1 MVGVAMFDRRVWRRL
16 IWGSGIAIAIWVGS
30 TGHRARSQPSFCQ
43 PPPSGA
49 YLLLVDSNTPADQQ
63 RVSDLLPPTL
73 QTNICSYQNTTVTRV
88 GSFPNQAIANAW
100 ADYIS
105 NTLGLESLVVAP
117 GTQLAPA
124 QVGNGSQTNN
134 ATYAV
139 LVNFFN
145 RPEIARQLQDILGSD
160 RDIGLVAYAQ
170 EHYLLVETT
179 DQLEAAN
186 EIMRQ
191 LSDRGFWVAIVDN
204 RRVRVLTERVQVTPE
219 SSR

>member
-1 MVGVAMFDRRVWRRL
+1 
-16 IWGSGIAIAIWVGS
+16 
-30 TGHRARSQPSFCQ
+30 
-43 PPPSGA
+43 
-49 YLLLVDSNTPADQQ
+49 LLLVDSNTPADQQ

-124 QVGNGSQTNN
+124 QVGSGSQTNN